1 MMRLSKSLGSQMAK
15 SYLRKHS
22 LSSKELHK
30 NNIPNLSSSRN
41 NSINSIINKK
51 EKDNIEMVEVKSQ
64 ANSDDN
70 YTRSV
75 STKFL
80 DLNKLDSENSTNN
93 SNNNLIKPITQPLLY
108 ETSLQVINSNNKDDN
123 ENSNIRYIIEK
134 YDENCIDDSKIEY
147 VECLLEEQN
156 KNFFYFSL
164 SIVTLGI
171 FALILEIYP
180 LLKAKFSYLR
190 TNIYNASHFF
200 IKCFDGKYYIKKA
213 YEIKL
218 PRLNNNNLTNL
229 TKLPVISTRTKFF
242 EFKLHKYAFNPDKN
256 KFVSITFK
264 ISSNTNYEVISRKMI
279 GGLTEEEIRYQKI
292 YIYKNKFINNVTSIK
307 DMFEIEFSNPFYLVQ
322 LFCIIA
328 FIILEYTLY
337 CEILIFS
344 TIIILLFTLYE
355 TQSHIY
361 FVNKLVSYSVDV
373 NVRRK
378 VKTSV
383 MNSDNLV
390 PGDILILPEN
400 DFILPCDVLLMTGTC
415 IMNESFLSG
424 ESNPVF
430 KSHIPKNGDKFNKN
444 DQKYILYSGTKIL
457 QSKNEAVG
465 LVIGVGFDTEKGKLI
480 RNLLFCEDKRELA
493 RKNKERLKII
503 LYLLIICCIGMLF
516 PLRKLFTIDLPKQ
529 KILVLVLS
537 LITNLLPSAITISM
551 AIGIYVSF
559 IRLKNQEI
567 SCLDRNKIDIA
578 GNVDTICF
586 DKTGTL
592 TEDHLETYGCRTV
605 NYSKKG
611 LGFGNFVDDL
621 EEMSQKTLDFYM
633 NENNSTKNKK
643 QILED
648 IDGLKN
654 NYNGTN
660 NNNNNLFLQ
669 LGQTHQQKNM
679 KLKLYFIEAL
689 ATCNSLTK
697 INGNL
702 IGETIDLEMM
712 TSTGWIFE
720 ECQGAFTLGYYRPNE
735 ELLKKYSFK
744 KEGNQGNNKSDE
756 ELELSTLESPY
767 QLDLIKRF
775 DFVSKLQRMSVLVKN
790 SKENYF
796 KVYCK
801 GSAEKMRELCR
812 PETLPSNYNRIMNS
826 YSNQGLRVFA
836 ISFKLL
842 KMHYLQ
848 SEKLSRESVEHDL
861 IFLGFFIVK
870 NKLRPRT
877 KKTIDILTDV
887 EISTL
892 MSTGDNVFTAASVA
906 KECHIVPDDQ
916 IIYHINVTPI
926 SGSQMYELT
935 CNELIVDAIE
945 DDEEEE
951 EEESENEF
959 TYLRKITNRDISKLE
974 VESVSEDDLES
985 ESYSYEEE
993 NDVHRIFK
1001 TQKEIQLKSL
1011 KIPENKIKEMKSN
1024 SCFAITGSTFKIL
1037 YDLSQRYLIEINDE
1051 NKEYHDI
1058 FIKII
1063 SNTLV
1068 FARMQPEHKTLLIQ
1082 CLKKQ
1087 NKIVAMCG
1095 DGANDVGA
1103 LRSADV
1109 GISLGADQSSASAH
1123 FMSTGQDIKCLL
1135 KLLCEGKA
1143 CVSNFLACYKFM
1155 LVLCL
1160 IKFISSNFLFQINSI
1175 LTNNQTI
1182 LVDLLIMLPNTIL
1195 ISLTAPSTVLSEQR
1209 PLYVKANQIC
1219 ITLISHGLIMLIFQI
1234 IVYGFM
1240 INQNWYHKH
1249 DYYLDLFNG
1258 LQKSSTGNNTDI
1270 KNNINLGEERNI
1282 YEELK
1287 IPCCDNT
1294 ILFIYYY
1301 LQSII
1306 TIIIFSLYTPF
1317 KKDLSENKYHIFYLI
1332 ANASFAIYIIF
1343 VNNPIIYNFFGLIEI
1358 ESPNFKFALL
1368 VISVINFFVSLY
1380 MEKILLK
1387 YEEEKNDENEES
1399 VPNKL

>member
-1 MMRLSKSLGSQMAK
+1 MMRIPKALGSQMAK
-15 SYLRKHS
+15 SYLKRHS

-30 NNIPNLSSSRN
+30 NNIQNLNSSRN
-41 NSINSIINKK
+41 NSIINKK
-51 EKDNIEMVEVKSQ
+51 EKDNIEMIEVRSQ

-70 YTRSV
+70 YTRSL
-75 STKFL
+75 SKTFL
-80 DLNKLDSENSTNN
+80 DMNKLDTESTNN

-108 ETSLQVINSNNKDDN
+108 DFSLQVKNTNNKNDST
-123 ENSNIRYIIEK
+123 NSYTRYIIEK

-156 KNFFYFSL
+156 KNFFYFLL

-180 LLKAKFSYLR
+180 LLKVKFSYLR
-190 TNIYNASHFF
+190 TNIYYASHFF

-218 PRLNNNNLTNL
+218 PRLNNNNNLTNL
-229 TKLPVISTRTKFF
+229 TKLPVISTHTKFF
-242 EFKLHKYAFNPDKN
+242 EFKLHKYVYNPDKKN
-256 KFVSITFK
+256 FVSVTFK
-264 ISSNTNYEVISRKMI
+264 ISSNANYEVISRKMI
-279 GGLTEEEIRYQKI
+279 GGLSEEEINYQKI

-307 DMFEIEFSNPFYLVQ
+307 DMFEYEFSNPFYLVQ

-328 FIILEYTLY
+328 FIISEYTLY
-337 CEILIFS
+337 CKILIFS

-361 FVNKLVSYSVDV
+361 FVNNLVAYSADV

-378 VKTSV
+378 MSTSV

-457 QSKNEAVG
+457 QSKNDAVG

-503 LYLLIICCIGMLF
+503 LYLLIICFIGMLF
-516 PLRKLFTIDLPKQ
+516 PLRKLFTINYPKK

-537 LITNLLPSAITISM
+537 LITNLLPSAITISI

-559 IRLKNQEI
+559 IRLKHQEI
-567 SCLDRNKIDIA
+567 SCLDRNKIDMA
-578 GNVDTICF
+578 GNVNTICF

-592 TEDHLETYGCRTV
+592 TEDHVETYGCRTV
-605 NYSKKG
+605 NFSKKG
-611 LGFGNFVDDL
+611 LAFGNFVDDL
-621 EEMSQKTLDFYM
+621 EEMSQKTLEFYM

-643 QILED
+643 QIIED
-648 IDGLKN
+648 YDGIKS
-654 NYNGTN
+654 NYNVTN
-660 NNNNNLFLQ
+660 NNNNNYFLQ

-712 TSTGWIFE
+712 KSTGWTFE

-744 KEGNQGNNKSDE
+744 EKASQNNIKSDE
-756 ELELSTLESPY
+756 ELELSNLDIPY

-801 GSAEKMRELCR
+801 GSAEKIRELCR

-1037 YDLSQRYLIEINDE
+1037 YDLSQRYLTEINDE

-1182 LVDLLIMLPNTIL
+1182 LVDLLIMLPNSVL

-1234 IVYGFM
+1234 IVYGLM

-1249 DYYLDLFNG
+1249 DYYLDLFNSIS
-1258 LQKSSTGNNTDI
+1258 KSSNENNT
-1270 KNNINLGEERNI
+1270 ERNF

-1301 LQSII
+1301 LQCII

-1317 KKDLSENKYHIFYLI
+1317 KKDLSENKYHIFYLVG
-1332 ANASFAIYIIF
+1332 NASFAIYIIF
-1343 VNNPIIYNFFGLIEI
+1343 VHNPIIYNFFGLIEI
-1358 ESPNFKFALL
+1358 ENPNFKFALL
-1368 VISVINFFVSLY
+1368 VIAIINFFISLY
-1380 MEKILLK
+1380 IEKNLLK
-1387 YEEEKNDENEES
+1387 YEEEKNDENEVS
-1399 VPNKL
+1399 IPNKL

>member
-1001 TQKEIQLKSL
+1001 TQKEIKLKSL

>member
-1 MMRLSKSLGSQMAK
+1 MMRMSKSIGSQMAK
-15 SYLRKHS
+15 SYIRKYS
-22 LSSKELHK
+22 LSSKELNK
-30 NNIPNLSSSRN
+30 SSNQYLDNSRN
-41 NSINSIINKK
+41 DSLTNKK
-51 EKDNIEMVEVKSQ
+51 ENIELLEVKSQ

-70 YTRSV
+70 YTHSV
-75 STKFL
+75 RNSLKLFDINKF
-80 DLNKLDSENSTNN
+80 ENESSKSN
-93 SNNNLIKPITQPLLY
+93 SNKNLIKPISQPLLY
-108 ETSLQVINSNNKDDN
+108 EVKNNNNPNTEK
-123 ENSNIRYIIEK
+123 NSNIRYIIEK

-147 VECLLEEQN
+147 IECLLEEQN
-156 KNFFYFSL
+156 KNFFYFL
-164 SIVTLGI
+164 LTIITLGI
-171 FALILEIYP
+171 FALFLEIYP
-180 LLKAKFSYLR
+180 LLKVKFSYLR
-190 TNIYNASHFF
+190 ANIVNASHFF
-200 IKCFDGKYYIKKA
+200 IKCRDGKYYIKKA

-218 PRLNNNNLTNL
+218 PRLNNNNLVNL
-229 TKLPVISTRTKFF
+229 TKLPVISTHTKFF
-242 EFKLHKYAFNPDKN
+242 EFKLHKYVFNPEIN
-256 KFVSITFK
+256 NFVSVTFK
-264 ISSNTNYEVISRKMI
+264 MSSNANYEVISRKMI
-279 GGLTEEEIRYQKI
+279 GGLSEEEINYQKI
-292 YIYKNKFINNVTSIK
+292 FIYKNKFINNVTSIK
-307 DMFEIEFSNPFYLVQ
+307 DMFDVEFSNPFYLVQ

-337 CEILIFS
+337 CKILIFS
-344 TIIILLFTLYE
+344 TIIILIFTLYE

-361 FVNKLVSYSVDV
+361 FVNKLVAYSVDV

-378 VKTSV
+378 MKLVN

-444 DQKYILYSGTKIL
+444 EQKYILYSGTKIL

-480 RNLLFCEDKRELA
+480 RNILFCEDKRELA
-493 RKNKERLKII
+493 RKNRQRLKII
-503 LYLLIICCIGMLF
+503 IYLLIICFLGMIL
-516 PLRKLFTIDLPKQ
+516 PLRKTLFISKFPNQ
-529 KILVLVLS
+529 KLLLLYLQ
-537 LITNLLPSAITISM
+537 LITNLLPSAITISIS
-551 AIGIYVSF
+551 IGIYVSF
-559 IRLKNQEI
+559 IRLKHQEI

-578 GNVDTICF
+578 GNVNTICF

-592 TEDHLETYGCRTV
+592 TEDHVETYGCRTV
-605 NYSKKG
+605 NFSKKAIS
-611 LGFGNFVDDL
+611 FGNFIDDL
-621 EEMSQKTLDFYM
+621 EEMSQKTLEFYM
-633 NENNSTKNKK
+633 DNNFPKNKK
-643 QILED
+643 QFNED
-648 IDGLKN
+648 EEGLKN
-654 NYNGTN
+654 NFIGNNCN
-660 NNNNNLFLQ
+660 NNNNNNYFLK

-679 KLKLYFIEAL
+679 RLKLYFIEAL

-697 INGNL
+697 INGNI

-712 TSTGWIFE
+712 KSTGWTFE
-720 ECQGAFTLGYYRPNE
+720 ECQGDFTLGYYRPNE

-744 KEGNQGNNKSDE
+744 DNDTINNKSDE
-756 ELELSTLESPY
+756 ELSSLNPVY

-775 DFVSKLQRMSVLVKN
+775 DFISKLQRMSVLVKN
-790 SKENYF
+790 TKEDYF

-801 GSAEKMRELCR
+801 GSPEKIRELCK
-812 PETLPSNYNRIMNS
+812 PESIPSNYNRVLSS

-836 ISFKLL
+836 LSFKLL

-861 IFLGFFIVK
+861 MFLGFFIVK

-877 KKTIDILTDV
+877 KRTIDILTDV

-892 MSTGDNVFTAASVA
+892 ISTGDNIFTAASVA

-926 SGSQMYELT
+926 SGSQIYELT
-935 CNELIVDAIE
+935 CNELIVDSIA
-945 DDEEEE
+945 DDEDEEE
-951 EEESENEF
+951 EEESESEF
-959 TYLRKITNRDISKLE
+959 TNLRRITNRDISKLE

-985 ESYSYEEE
+985 ESFSYEEE

-1024 SCFAITGSTFKIL
+1024 SCLAITGSTFKIL
-1037 YDLSQRYLIEINDE
+1037 YDLSQRYLKEVNDE

-1095 DGANDVGA
+1095 DGVNDVGA

-1123 FMSTGQDIKCLL
+1123 FMSSGQDIKCLL

-1160 IKFISSNFLFQINSI
+1160 IKFITCNFLFQINSI
-1175 LTNNQTI
+1175 LMNNQTI
-1182 LVDLLIMLPNTIL
+1182 LVDLFIILPNSVL
-1195 ISLTAPSTVLSEQR
+1195 ISLTKPSTVLSEQR

-1219 ITLISHGLIMLIFQI
+1219 ITLISHGAIMFVFQI
-1234 IVYGFM
+1234 IVYGLM
-1240 INQNWYHKH
+1240 INQNWYHNH
-1249 DYYLDLFNG
+1249 DYYSNIFY
-1258 LQKSSTGNNTDI
+1258 SSNNTNSNGNQTEI
-1270 KNNINLGEERNI
+1270 YNNINAEERNI

-1287 IPCCDNT
+1287 IPCLDNT
-1294 ILFIYYY
+1294 ILFFYYY
-1301 LQSII
+1301 LQCII

-1317 KKDLSENKYHIFYLI
+1317 KKDLSENKYLIFYLVG
-1332 ANASFAIYIIF
+1332 NGLFSIYIIF
-1343 VNNPIIYNFFGLIEI
+1343 IHNSIIYDFFGLIDI
-1358 ESPNFKFALL
+1358 ESQNFKFTLL
-1368 VISVINFFVSLY
+1368 VVAIINFFVSLY
-1380 MEKILLK
+1380 TEKNLLK
-1387 YEEEKNDENEES
+1387 YEEEKNDENGVYIPTNS
-1399 VPNKL
+1399 IKQT

>member
-660 NNNNNLFLQ
+660 NNNNLFLQ

-801 GSAEKMRELCR
+801 GSAEKIRELCR

-974 VESVSEDDLES
+974 VENVCEDDLES

>member
-1 MMRLSKSLGSQMAK
+1 MAMMYVKQ
-15 SYLRKHS
+15 YS
-22 LSSKELHK
+22 LSSNDLRKE
-30 NNIPNLSSSRN
+30 NETNINISRN
-41 NSINSIINKK
+41 NSLFQIKNEKK
-51 EKDNIEMVEVKSQ
+51 ENIELYDMNNHIH
-64 ANSDDN
+64 NSD
-70 YTRSV
+70 
-75 STKFL
+75 
-80 DLNKLDSENSTNN
+80 NKNN
-93 SNNNLIKPITQPLLY
+93 SARNSYKYFDIVNIDAKSSKSDNSNLIKPISQPLLN
-108 ETSLQVINSNNKDDN
+108 ENSLQVKPDNSTNNINQN
-123 ENSNIRYIIEK
+123 ERYIVEK

-147 VECLLEEQN
+147 IECLREEQN
-156 KNFFYFSL
+156 KNFFYFL
-164 SIVTLGI
+164 LTIITLGI

-180 LLKAKFSYLR
+180 LLKVKFSYLR
-190 TNIYNASHFF
+190 ANIFNASHFF
-200 IKCFDGKYYIKKA
+200 IKCHDGKYYIKKA

-218 PRLNNNNLTNL
+218 PRLNNNNCLVNL
-229 TKLPVISTRTKFF
+229 TKLPVISTHTKFF
-242 EFKLHKYAFNPDKN
+242 EFKLHKYAFNPEKN
-256 KFVSITFK
+256 NFVSVTFK
-264 ISSNTNYEVISRKMI
+264 ISSNANYELISRKMI
-279 GGLTEEEIRYQKI
+279 GGLSDEDINYQKI
-292 YIYKNKFINNVTSIK
+292 FIYKNKYINNVTSIK
-307 DMFEIEFSNPFYLVQ
+307 DMFEYEFSNPFYIVQ

-328 FIILEYTLY
+328 FIIIKYTLY
-337 CEILIFS
+337 CKILIFS
-344 TIIILLFTLYE
+344 TVIILFFTLYE

-361 FVNKLVSYSVDV
+361 FVNNLVAYSCEISVK
-373 NVRRK
+373 RK
-378 VKTSV
+378 QKIIKI
-383 MNSDNLV
+383 NSDELV

-430 KSHIPKNGDKFNKN
+430 KSHIPKNGDKFSKQ
-444 DQKYILYSGTKIL
+444 DQKYILYSGTKLL
-457 QSKNEAVG
+457 QSKNEAIG

-480 RNLLFCEDKRELA
+480 RNILFCEDKRELA
-493 RKNKERLKII
+493 RKNKERQKII
-503 LYLLIICCIGMLF
+503 IYLLLICLIGMII
-516 PLRKLFTIDLPKQ
+516 PLK
-529 KILVLVLS
+529 KIFFNMNLTKKEIVLLCLQLV
-537 LITNLLPSAITISM
+537 TNLLPSAITISI

-567 SCLDRNKIDIA
+567 SCLDRNKIGIA

-592 TEDHLETYGCRTV
+592 TEDHVETYGCRTV
-605 NYSKKG
+605 NFSKKIIS
-611 LGFGNFVDDL
+611 FGNFFDDL
-621 EEMSQKTLDFYM
+621 EELSQKTLDFYM
-633 NENNSTKNKK
+633 SNYQQKNKLK
-643 QILED
+643 IIEEEENLGKN
-648 IDGLKN
+648 DGN
-654 NYNGTN
+654 NNDNNNTIN
-660 NNNNNLFLQ
+660 NNNNNNNNFLK

-679 KLKLYFIEAL
+679 SLKLYFIEAL

-697 INGNL
+697 INGNI

-712 TSTGWIFE
+712 NSAGWTFE
-720 ECQGAFTLGYYRPNE
+720 ECQGAFTLGYYKPKE

-744 KEGNQGNNKSDE
+744 EYDINNKTDE
-756 ELELSTLESPY
+756 DLSNYNSIY

-790 SKENYF
+790 SKEDYF

-801 GSAEKMRELCR
+801 GSPEKIRELCIQ
-812 PETLPSNYNRIMNS
+812 ETIPSNYNRVLNS

-836 ISFKLL
+836 LSFKLL

-877 KKTIDILTDV
+877 KKTIGILSDV
-887 EISTL
+887 EITTL

-926 SGSQMYELT
+926 SGSHIYELT
-935 CNELIVDAIE
+935 CNELIVDIVEE

-951 EEESENEF
+951 DEESDSEF
-959 TYLRKITNRDISKLE
+959 TNLRKITRRDISKLE

-985 ESYSYEEE
+985 ESYSYEE

-1037 YDLSQRYLIEINDE
+1037 YDLSQRYLTEINDE

-1063 SNTLV
+1063 SNTLI

-1095 DGANDVGA
+1095 DGVNDVGA

-1160 IKFISSNFLFQINSI
+1160 IEFISCNFLFQLDSF

-1182 LVDLLIMLPNTIL
+1182 LVDLFIILPNSVL
-1195 ISLTAPSTVLSEQR
+1195 ISLTKPSTVLSEQR
-1209 PLYVKANQIC
+1209 PLFVKANHIC
-1219 ITLISHGLIMLIFQI
+1219 ITLISHGIIMFIFQI
-1234 IVYGFM
+1234 VIYGLM
-1240 INQNWYHKH
+1240 INQNWYHSH
-1249 DYYLDLFNG
+1249 DYYLEAFYNSQNVTLNENQTN
-1258 LQKSSTGNNTDI
+1258 LNYI
-1270 KNNINLGEERNI
+1270 NNINSNGKL
-1282 YEELK
+1282 YEELQ

-1317 KKDLSENKYHIFYLI
+1317 KKDLSENKYLIFYLVG
-1332 ANASFAIYIIF
+1332 NALFAIYIIF
-1343 VNNPIIYNFFGLIEI
+1343 IYNSLIYEFFGLVII
-1358 ESPNFKFALL
+1358 ESQNFKFTLL
-1368 VISVINFFVSLY
+1368 VVAIINFFASLY
-1380 MEKILLK
+1380 TEKNLLK
-1387 YEEEKNDENEES
+1387 YEEEKNDENDIPVPINNGES
-1399 VPNKL
+1399 S

>member
-1 MMRLSKSLGSQMAK
+1 MIRMKSIGSQMAN
-15 SYLRKHS
+15 SYIRKYS
-22 LSSKELHK
+22 LSSKELNK
-30 NNIPNLSSSRN
+30 NTSQNLINSRN
-41 NSINSIINKK
+41 NSINNKK
-51 EKDNIEMVEVKSQ
+51 ENIELLEVKSQ

-70 YTRSV
+70 YSYSV
-75 STKFL
+75 RNSLKKF
-80 DLNKLDSENSTNN
+80 DLNKLENESYKSN
-93 SNNNLIKPITQPLLY
+93 SNQNLIKPITQPLLY
-108 ETSLQVINSNNKDDN
+108 NIKNNFNENGEINSD
-123 ENSNIRYIIEK
+123 IRYIVEK

-147 VECLLEEQN
+147 IECLLEEQN
-156 KNFFYFSL
+156 KNFFYFL
-164 SIVTLGI
+164 FTIITLGI

-180 LLKAKFSYLR
+180 LLKVKFCYLKS
-190 TNIYNASHFF
+190 NIYNASHFF
-200 IKCFDGKYYIKKA
+200 IKCYDGKYYIKKA

-218 PRLNNNNLTNL
+218 PRLNNNNLMNL
-229 TKLPVISTRTKFF
+229 TKLPVIAAQTKFF
-242 EFKLHKYAFNPDKN
+242 EFKLHKYVFNPEKSN
-256 KFVSITFK
+256 FVSVTFK
-264 ISSNTNYEVISRKMI
+264 ISSNANYEVISRKMI
-279 GGLTEEEIRYQKI
+279 GGLSEEEINYQKI
-292 YIYKNKFINNVTSIK
+292 FIDKNKFINNVTSIK
-307 DMFEIEFSNPFYLVQ
+307 DMFDVEFSNPFYLVQ

-337 CEILIFS
+337 CKILIFS
-344 TIIILLFTLYE
+344 TIIILIFTLYE

-361 FVNKLVSYSVDV
+361 FVNKLVAYSVDV
-373 NVRRK
+373 TVRRK
-378 VKTSV
+378 MKTIN

-430 KSHIPKNGDKFNKN
+430 KSHIPKNGEKFNKN

-480 RNLLFCEDKRELA
+480 RNILFCEDKRELA

-503 LYLLIICCIGMLF
+503 VYLLILCFIGMILPFRKTLF
-516 PLRKLFTIDLPKQ
+516 IFKLPNQ
-529 KILVLVLS
+529 KILLLYLQ
-537 LITNLLPSAITISM
+537 LITNLLPSAITISIS
-551 AIGIYVSF
+551 IGIYVSF
-559 IRLKNQEI
+559 IRLKHQEI

-578 GNVDTICF
+578 GNVNTICF

-605 NYSKKG
+605 NFSKKVIS
-611 LGFGNFVDDL
+611 FGSFIDDL
-621 EEMSQKTLDFYM
+621 EEMSQKTLEFYM
-633 NENNSTKNKK
+633 NNNYPKNKK
-643 QILED
+643 EFVED
-648 IDGLKN
+648 EEGLKN
-654 NYNGTN
+654 NGVNNNFN
-660 NNNNNLFLQ
+660 NNNYFLK

-679 KLKLYFIEAL
+679 RLKLYFIEAL

-697 INGNL
+697 INGNI

-712 TSTGWIFE
+712 TSTGWTFE
-720 ECQGAFTLGYYRPNE
+720 ECQGDFTLGYYRPNE
-735 ELLKKYSFK
+735 ELLKKYTFK
-744 KEGNQGNNKSDE
+744 ENDTISNKSEE
-756 ELELSTLESPY
+756 ELFNLSSIY

-790 SKENYF
+790 SKEDYF

-801 GSAEKMRELCR
+801 GSPEKIRDLCK
-812 PETLPSNYNRIMNS
+812 PESIPSNYNRVLSS

-836 ISFKLL
+836 LSFKLL

-861 IFLGFFIVK
+861 MFLGFFIVK

-877 KKTIDILTDV
+877 KRTIDILTDV

-892 MSTGDNVFTAASVA
+892 ISTGDNIFTAASVA

-916 IIYHINVTPI
+916 IVYHINVTPI
-926 SGSQMYELT
+926 AGSQTYELT
-935 CNELIVDAIE
+935 CNELIVDSIP
-945 DDEEEE
+945 DDEDEEE

-959 TYLRKITNRDISKLE
+959 TNLRRLTNRDISKLE

-985 ESYSYEEE
+985 ESFSYEEE

-1037 YDLSQRYLIEINDE
+1037 YDLSQRYLKEVNDE

-1068 FARMQPEHKTLLIQ
+1068 FARMQPEHKALLIQ

-1095 DGANDVGA
+1095 DGVNDVGA

-1123 FMSTGQDIKCLL
+1123 FMSSGQDIKCLL

-1160 IKFISSNFLFQINSI
+1160 IKFISCIFLFQINSI
-1175 LTNNQTI
+1175 LLNSQTI
-1182 LVDLLIMLPNTIL
+1182 LVDLFIILPNSVL
-1195 ISLTAPSTVLSEQR
+1195 MSLTKPSTVLSEQR

-1219 ITLISHGLIMLIFQI
+1219 ITLISHGLIMFVFQI

-1240 INQNWYHKH
+1240 TNQKWYHNH
-1249 DYYLDLFNG
+1249 DYYSNIYNSLKNVD
-1258 LQKSSTGNNTDI
+1258 SIGNKTEI
-1270 KNNINLGEERNI
+1270 KNNNEIESDRNI

-1287 IPCCDNT
+1287 IPCLDNT
-1294 ILFIYYY
+1294 ILFFYYY
-1301 LQSII
+1301 LQCII

-1317 KKDLSENKYHIFYLI
+1317 KKDLSENKYLIFYLVG
-1332 ANASFAIYIIF
+1332 NALFAIYIIF
-1343 VNNPIIYNFFGLIEI
+1343 INNSIIYDFFGLIDI
-1358 ESPNFKFALL
+1358 ESQNFKFTLL
-1368 VISVINFFVSLY
+1368 VIAIINFFVSLY
-1380 MEKILLK
+1380 TEKNLLK
-1387 YEEEKNDENEES
+1387 YEEEKNDENDVS
-1399 VPNKL
+1399 VPTNSVNKN

>member
-108 ETSLQVINSNNKDDN
+108 ETSLQFINGNNKDDN

-801 GSAEKMRELCR
+801 GSAEKIRELCR

-974 VESVSEDDLES
+974 VENVCEDDLES

-1301 LQSII
+1301 LQCII

-1317 KKDLSENKYHIFYLI
+1317 KKDLSDNKYHIFYLI